1 MYANWASVMPVA
13 NASGGVVTDRDGDR
27 VTR

>member
-13 NASGGVVTDRDGDR
+13 IGSGGVVTDRDGDR